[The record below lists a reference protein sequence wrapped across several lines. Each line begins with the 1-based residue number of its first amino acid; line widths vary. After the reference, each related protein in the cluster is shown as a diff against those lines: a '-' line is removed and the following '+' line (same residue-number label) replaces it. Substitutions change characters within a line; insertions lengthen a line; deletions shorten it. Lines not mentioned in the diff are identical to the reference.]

1 MKKYFLIF
9 AAAAMTVCFAMSCSK
24 DNGDKK
30 SNEEEQNQPHGLADP
45 VNYENCPFEVSRFV
59 RNDDNEPIK
68 RTLAADWTFEWDG
81 NDYYVTL
88 WDKNANSFI
97 TGEDDPSFIIKNIEG
112 GDIFQPITTQSLT
125 VKKWLVAKLTPKALG
140 ECILSFKHGQDSVL
154 IKATVT
160 RKEPY
165 YLGYNS
171 STALMPDFFTINSA
185 LKLAWKKNVN
195 GVLTNVECGAD
206 DIAFMVLDDNPDDDY
221 IVIDK
226 KASDDGKYYYFTVTK
241 KNASSSFDQ
250 AVGLFGITIDGKT
263 YSEFI
268 RFSTYGKSSY
278 EINYDV
284 NNKD

>member
-30 SNEEEQNQPHGLADP
+30 SGKETNQPEQPQGLEDP
-45 VNYENCPFEVSRFV
+45 VNDPNCPFEVSRFV
-59 RNDDNEPIK
+59 CNDDTGTPIK

-97 TGEDDPSFIIKNIEG
+97 TGANDPSFTVKNIKG
-112 GDIFQPITTQSLT
+112 ADIFQPITTQSLT
-125 VKKWLVAKLTPKALG
+125 VNKWLVAKLTPKERG
-140 ECILSFKHGQDSVL
+140 ECILSFTHGQDSVL

-160 RKEPY
+160 RREPY

-171 STALMPDFFTINSA
+171 STTLMPDFFTINSS
-185 LKLAWKKNVN
+185 LKLAWKQNVN
-195 GVLTNVECGAD
+195 GILTNVECGAD
-206 DIAFMVLDDNPDDDY
+206 DISFMVLDDNDSGDY
-221 IVIDK
+221 IKIEK
-226 KASDDGKYYYFTVTK
+226 KASDNGKYYYFTVTK
-241 KNASSSFDQ
+241 LVSSFNQ
-250 AVGLFGITIDGKT
+250 ALGLFGLTVDGKT

-284 NNKD
+284 NNK